1 MRLGGHM
8 PPDRWFGVGFCGDAR
23 AAGARAA
30 DDALVHD
37 DPKLLIVFCSPAH
50 DLQQLLGEIRERA
63 GSVPLIGCTTAGQ
76 IASAGPSHAG
86 VVVTA
91 LGGPGFGVRT
101 TVAVDASRNLR
112 EAGARVARGLPDRAD
127 LPHKVMLLLSDG
139 LSGDQQEIVRGA
151 HSVLGAAVPLV
162 GGCAG
167 DDLKMSRT
175 FQLYDDRVLTDSVV
189 AAGIASNAPLGVGVR
204 HGWRRVGEPM
214 LVTSSRSNRVYTL
227 DDQPALD
234 AYLKHLG
241 VTEPAHPDQEGLT
254 RLALTHP
261 LGMSRSNGEDQ
272 VRFIG
277 GGDFTERSLSCIAE
291 VPQGALVWI
300 MDGNARSVLE
310 ATDAAYGDSL
320 AALGGQRLLG
330 MIAFDCIARRAVLGE
345 DGIQREIGRLTGLA
359 SGAPLAGFYTYGE
372 IARTRGVRGF
382 HNQTLVLLSIGLDGP
397 FRLVDPAA
405 RGVRRERF
413 AMHNRDRGRPRGGR
427 ARGRGPRRAQARTA
441 R

>member
-1 MRLGGHM
+1 M
-8 PPDRWFGVGFCGDAR
+8 PPDRWFGVGFCAGGQ

-37 DPKLLIVFCSPAH
+37 DPKLLIVFCPRER
-50 DLQQLLGEIRERA
+50 DLRRLLGQVRERA
-63 GSVPLIGCTTAGQ
+63 GGVPLIGCTTAGQ
-76 IASAGPSHAG
+76 IATAGPSDVG

-91 LGGPGFGVRT
+91 LGGKGFAVRT
-101 TVAVDASRNLR
+101 NVAAKASGNLR
-112 EAGARVARGLPDRAD
+112 EAGARVARCLPDRAD
-127 LPHKVMLLLSDG
+127 LPHKVLLLLSDG

-151 HSVLGAAVPLV
+151 HGVLGAAVPLV

-175 FQLYDDRVLTDSVV
+175 FQFYDDRVLTDSVV
-189 AAGIASNAPLGVGVR
+189 AAGIASNAPLGIGVC
-204 HGWRRVGEPM
+204 HGWRRAGEPM

-241 VTEPAHPDQEGLT
+241 VSEPARPDQEGLAQ
-254 RLALTHP
+254 LALTHP
-261 LGMSRSNGEDQ
+261 FGMSHPNGEDQ

-277 GGDFTERSLSCIAE
+277 GGDFVERSLICIAE

-300 MDGNARSVLE
+300 MQGDARSVLE
-310 ATDAAYGDSL
+310 ATAAACGDSL
-320 AALGGQRLLG
+320 AALGGRHPLG

-345 DGIQREIGRLTGLA
+345 EGIRSEIGRLAAMA
-359 SGAPLAGFYTYGE
+359 SGAPVAGFYTYGE

-382 HNQTLVLLSIGLDGP
+382 HNQTLVLLSVG
-397 FRLVDPAA
+397 
-405 RGVRRERF
+405 
-413 AMHNRDRGRPRGGR
+413 
-427 ARGRGPRRAQARTA
+427 
-441 R
+441 